1 MAFIIGTVNITVIA
15 MGFVASIAVC
25 QGVFVVSYFSYHM
38 VAVGLFDAFV
48 VANGSFYFMRYWR
61 IS

>member
-1 MAFIIGTVNITVIA
+1 MALIIGTANITIVA

-25 QGVFVVSYFSYHM
+25 QGVFGVAYFSYHM
-38 VAVGLFDAFV
+38 VAVGLFNAFV